1 MTPLLAVLEFEDY
14 AIIAAIVIVFA
25 GGASFAARQ
34 RLDVRRLER
43 KLDALLQHHGV
54 SVPSRLSPEVQR
66 LAKDPARKIAAIK
79 LHREQTPGL
88 GLAEAKAEVE
98 DFGWIDASRGP
109 GR

>member
-1 MTPLLAVLEFEDY
+1 MTQLLAVLEFEDY
-14 AIIAAIVIVFA
+14 AIIAAIVVVFA

-66 LAKDPARKIAAIK
+66 LARDPSRKIAAIK

-98 DFGWIDASRGP
+98 DFV
-109 GR
+109 